1 MLRKTHIERGVF
13 PKKRGLGQFA
23 ELRGA
28 WQERGDGVFERG
40 GGEVDTLMHTIGQ
53 LGPEDISSYNS
64 RTLASVFTNR
74 TLFSPEL

>member
-1 MLRKTHIERGVF
+1 MLRKTHIERGIF

-40 GGEVDTLMHTIGQ
+40 GRLI
-53 LGPEDISSYNS
+53 P
-64 RTLASVFTNR
+64 
-74 TLFSPEL
+74 